1 MVEPARVYL
10 SLGSNI
16 NRQHN
21 ITSALLALTEHFGA
35 VSISPV
41 YESES
46 VGFDG
51 SPFFNLVAL
60 IYTTKSVGDLVDTLH
75 AIEEAHGRTRQE
87 KKFASRTLDIDVL
100 TYGDAVGIIDGVELP
115 REEIEHHAF
124 VLKPL
129 VDIAPREL
137 HPRLNVAYQQ
147 LLQERDFRA
156 QKLHQISFQ
165 WPLPT

>member
-1 MVEPARVYL
+1 MVEPTRVYL

-21 ITSALLALTEHFGA
+21 ITSALDTLAEQFGE

-51 SPFFNLVAL
+51 SPFYNLVAVIHTQL
-60 IYTTKSVGDLVDTLH
+60 GVGELVDALH
-75 AIEEAHGRTRQE
+75 TIEEAHGRTRQE

-100 TYGDAVGIIDGVELP
+100 TYGDATGVVDGVELP
-115 REEIEHHAF
+115 RDEIEHHAF

-129 VDIAPREL
+129 VDIAPNAV
-137 HPRLNVAYQQ
+137 HPSLKISYQQ
-147 LLQERDFRA
+147 LLAERDLSA
-156 QKLHQISFQ
+156 QKLHQIPFQ
-165 WPLPT
+165 WPL

>member
-1 MVEPARVYL
+1 MVEPTRVYL

-16 NRQHN
+16 NRQQN
-21 ITSALLALTEHFGA
+21 ITSALNSLATHFGE
-35 VSISPV
+35 VRISPV

-51 SPFFNLVAL
+51 SPFYNLVAL
-60 IYTTKSVGDLVDTLH
+60 IHTTLGVGDLVDTLH

-100 TYGDAVGIIDGVELP
+100 TYGELTGVVDGVELP
-115 REEIEHHAF
+115 RDEIEHHAF

-129 VDIAPREL
+129 VDMAPEEL
-137 HPRLNVAYQQ
+137 HPGLKISYRQ
-147 LLQERDFRA
+147 LLAERDLSE
-156 QKLHQISFQ
+156 QKLHQIPFQ
-165 WPLPT
+165 WPH

>member
-1 MVEPARVYL
+1 MVEPTRVYL

-21 ITSALLALTEHFGA
+21 ITSALQALVEHFGE

-60 IYTTKSVGDLVDTLH
+60 IHTTKSVGELVDTLH

-100 TYGDAVGIIDGVELP
+100 TYGDAVGVIDGVELP

-129 VDIAPREL
+129 VDMAPTEL
-137 HPRLNVAYQQ
+137 HPRLKMTYQQ
-147 LLQERDFRA
+147 LLVERDLRA
-156 QKLHQISFQ
+156 QKLHQIPFE
-165 WPLPT
+165 WPLNV

>member
-1 MVEPARVYL
+1 MVEPTRVYL

-21 ITSALLALTEHFGA
+21 ITSALNALAEHFGE

-51 SPFFNLVAL
+51 SPFYNLVAL
-60 IYTTKSVGDLVDTLH
+60 IRTTLSVGDLVDTLH

-100 TYGDAVGIIDGVELP
+100 TYGELAGVIDGVELP
-115 REEIEHHAF
+115 RDEIEHHAF

-129 VDIAPREL
+129 VDMAPEAH
-137 HPRLNVAYQQ
+137 HPSLKISYRQ
-147 LLQERDFRA
+147 LLAERDLSG
-156 QKLHQISFQ
+156 QKLHQIPFH
-165 WPLPT
+165 WPN